1 MDTDDL
7 SQETYRA
14 IMVEAERFNHDLT
27 LRFGLLSYDCHDEKE
42 FIEKS
47 ERLIERLK
55 KAKSSTLSDIFFGN
69 VPNPDDFYKTLE
81 KIVSNINKV
90 KQIPVTKRHFDF

>member
-27 LRFGLLSYDCHDEKE
+27 LRFGLLSYDCRNEQE

-55 KAKSSTLSDIFFGN
+55 KVKPALLNDIFFGN
-69 VPNPDDFYKTLE
+69 VPNLTNLNNAIDRIT
-81 KIVSNINKV
+81 SNINKV
-90 KQIPVTKRHFDF
+90 KQIPLTERHFDF

>member
-27 LRFGLLSYDCHDEKE
+27 LRFGLLSYDCHDEQE

-47 ERLIERLK
+47 ERLIGRLK
-55 KAKSSTLSDIFFGN
+55 KAKPALLTDIFFGN
-69 VPNPDDFYKTLE
+69 VPNLTSFNSALDRIT
-81 KIVSNINKV
+81 SNINKV
-90 KQIPVTKRHFDF
+90 KQIPLTKRHFDF